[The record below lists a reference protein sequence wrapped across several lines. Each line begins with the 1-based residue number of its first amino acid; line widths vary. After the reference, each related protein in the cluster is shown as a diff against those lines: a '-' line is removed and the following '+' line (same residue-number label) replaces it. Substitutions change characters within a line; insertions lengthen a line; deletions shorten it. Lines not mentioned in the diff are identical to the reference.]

1 MNPQNDPLVVY
12 LKAMLDTRV
21 RRLRD
26 GAADDT
32 GASAVEWAIITGL
45 LALLAIAVGGIIY
58 RIVTNK
64 ANSINVG

>member
-26 GAADDT
+26 GSADDT